1 MGRAVSTA
9 SVIGLHMVVAVFIG
23 FGAGLFLD
31 KFFNTAPWLTI
42 IFLLVGIIAG
52 FKNLISQAKRLMAIQ
67 DQMDKERQAEEFKAS
82 PNSKLEPLHS
92 SPQKSAFSGTS
103 ASLSGSKVKGK
114 ESTHDN

>member
-52 FKNLISQAKRLMAIQ
+52 FKNLVSQGKRLMAIQ
-67 DQMDKERQAEEFKAS
+67 EQMDKERQAEELKAGLERMSSGS
-82 PNSKLEPLHS
+82 PANARNGNGSNLP
-92 SPQKSAFSGTS
+92 
-103 ASLSGSKVKGK
+103 GSKVKGK

>member
-31 KFFNTAPWLTI
+31 KIFNTAPWLTI

-52 FKNLISQAKRLMAIQ
+52 FKNLVSEGKRLMAIQ
-67 DQMDKERQAEEFKAS
+67 EQMDKERQAEELKANIELI
-82 PNSKLEPLHS
+82 NSGQ
-92 SPQKSAFSGTS
+92 QKNVRNGNANN
-103 ASLSGSKVKGK
+103 LPGSKTKGK